1 MESQGSL
8 KTMEEGGRRI
18 GEGGVGTEARCERK
32 RERQWSHVRNDMFLN
47 KGDEIRVRSWR
58 EEQLERNE
66 GDG

>member
-1 MESQGSL
+1 MRE
-8 KTMEEGGRRI
+8 KD
-18 GEGGVGTEARCERK
+18 

-47 KGDEIRVRSWR
+47 KGDEIGVRSWR